1 MDKEI
6 LEKKLENIP
15 STPGVYQ
22 FKDQNG
28 KIIYIGKAKNL
39 RNRVRSY
46 FQATRNKDAKTVAMI
61 KKISDVEF
69 TIVNSEAEALILEDS
84 LVKQYKP
91 HYNIMLRDDKT
102 YPFVKI
108 SNELFPQVIKTRN
121 VVKDGS
127 KYFGP
132 FTDVRHLNMML
143 ILLRNLLQFRSCR
156 IKFNERDVKLGKYRV
171 CLDYHIGKC
180 CAPCAGYVDEEEYLR
195 RVKLATQVFQGKTR
209 DFISQIKDK
218 MDEYSQN
225 LQFEEAAKLR
235 DNLANL
241 KNFFDSQKTVSN
253 DFKDLDVFAYYTLE
267 KFACVLIFVIREG
280 KIIRK
285 KHYIIPNADKISK
298 SDCLRAC
305 IENWY
310 MNMELIPEEILID
323 EIPEDSEFIINWLKD
338 IRKRTVHFH
347 VPKLGE
353 KKKILDV
360 ALINS
365 EFMLREHLLAIAKRD
380 NVASKPVQAL
390 QKDLNLPKIPN
401 RIECFD
407 NSHIQGSDYVSSMVC
422 FIDGKP
428 RKSEYRKY
436 KLRDIDGNDDFAAM
450 REVISRRYSAE
461 AIEKSPLPDLIIID
475 GGKGQ
480 LSSAVEILTELGH
493 IDKVTVIG
501 LAKRLEEVF
510 FPGISESTLLPK
522 TSISLK
528 LIQKLRDEAHR
539 FAITYHRLLRDKR
552 TLHTELTDIPG
563 IGETIANK
571 LLTEFGSIKNLTQ
584 QTYEEIARV
593 AGRAKGKAIYDYFHG
608 EESE

>member
-22 FKDQNG
+22 FKDLNG

-39 RNRVRSY
+39 KNRVRSY

-61 KKISDVEF
+61 KKICDVEF

-143 ILLRNLLQFRSCR
+143 VLLRNLLQFRSCR

-180 CAPCAGYVDEEEYLR
+180 CAPCAGYVDEEEYKR
-195 RVKLATQVFQGKTR
+195 RVKLAMQVFQGKTR
-209 DFISQIKDK
+209 DFIEQIKDK
-218 MDEYSQN
+218 MNEYSQN

-235 DNLANL
+235 DNLGNL
-241 KNFFDSQKTVSN
+241 KNFLDSQKTVSN

-285 KHYIIPNADKISK
+285 KHYIIPNADKLSK

-310 MNMELIPEEILID
+310 MNMELVPEEILID
-323 EIPEDSEFIINWLKD
+323 EIPEDSEFVINWLMD

-360 ALINS
+360 ALINA
-365 EFMLREHLLAIAKRD
+365 EFMLREHLLAIAKRE

-390 QKDLNLPKIPN
+390 QKDLNLPRLPN

-407 NSHIQGSDYVSSMVC
+407 NSHIQGTDYVSSMVC

-450 REVISRRYSAE
+450 REVISRRYSHE

-510 FPGISESTLLPK
+510 FPGISDSTLLPK

-528 LIQKLRDEAHR
+528 LIQNLRDEAHR

-563 IGETIANK
+563 IGETVSTK
-571 LLTEFGSIKNLTQ
+571 LLTEFGSIKNITQ
-584 QTYEEIARV
+584 QTFEELARV
-593 AGRAKGKAIYDYFHG
+593 AGKAKAKAIYNYFHG
-608 EESE
+608 EEEE